1 MSDDAYEQEPM
12 PPGDE
17 VARQFVAWLE
27 DRGATLTFR
36 HGMTEDW
43 HLNLDGVDDMSQDE
57 AASIAAAAFEIR
69 DEIRTVLL
77 LRRAV
82 PTVH

>member
-1 MSDDAYEQEPM
+1 
-12 PPGDE
+12 
-17 VARQFVAWLE
+17 
-27 DRGATLTFR
+27 
-36 HGMTEDW
+36 MTEDW
-43 HLNLDGVDDMSQDE
+43 HLNLDGVDDMNQDE
-57 AASIAAAAFEIR
+57 AASVAAAAFEIR

>member
-1 MSDDAYEQEPM
+1 MSDDAYEQEPI
-12 PPGDE
+12 PPRDE

-57 AASIAAAAFEIR
+57 AALIAAAVFEIR

>member
-1 MSDDAYEQEPM
+1 MTPTSRSRCRRATKWPDSWWP
-12 PPGDE
+12 
-17 VARQFVAWLE
+17 WLE

-57 AASIAAAAFEIR
+57 AALIAAAAFEIR

-82 PTVH
+82 PTMH

>member
-1 MSDDAYEQEPM
+1 
-12 PPGDE
+12 
-17 VARQFVAWLE
+17 VAWLE

-36 HGMTEDW
+36 HGLTEDW
-43 HLNLDGVDDMSQDE
+43 HLNLDGVADMTQDE
-57 AASIAAAAFEIR
+57 AGEIAQAAFEIR

>member
-1 MSDDAYEQEPM
+1 MSDDAHEQEPM
-12 PPGDE
+12 PPRDE
-17 VARQFVAWLE
+17 VARQLVAWLE

-36 HGMTEDW
+36 HGLTEDW
-43 HLNLDGVDDMSQDE
+43 HFNLDGVADMTKDE
-57 AASIAAAAFEIR
+57 AGSIAAAAFEIR